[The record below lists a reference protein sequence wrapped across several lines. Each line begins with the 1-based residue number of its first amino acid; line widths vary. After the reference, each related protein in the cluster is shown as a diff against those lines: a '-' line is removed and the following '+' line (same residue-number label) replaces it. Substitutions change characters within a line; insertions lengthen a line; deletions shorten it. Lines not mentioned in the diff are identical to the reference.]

1 MTTVFQELI
10 EANNFEIT
18 GGSEYQ
24 WQCFG
29 HNARYLDFDR
39 EDHFSINC
47 VFDTVDHTVYIIE
60 AWDYINNREYRWINP
75 NYLDEYKEA
84 CKENEVDFRES
95 FDSNKFVDL
104 EVIEDMFEKI
114 QGIRSGEDYDSRVK
128 VPLTLDDKDLFELMK
143 MAHERDITLNAMV
156 EEVLTVA
163 IEDAKKGGEF
173 E

>member
-29 HNARYLDFDR
+29 FNARYLDFDQ
-39 EDHFSINC
+39 EDRFSINC
-47 VFDTVDHTVYIIE
+47 VFDTADHTVYIIE
-60 AWDYINNREYRWINP
+60 AWDYVNHREYRWINP
-75 NYLDEYKEA
+75 GYIEAYKEA

-95 FDSNKFVDL
+95 FDNNKFIDL
-104 EVIEDMFEKI
+104 EVVEDMFEKI
-114 QGIRSGEDYDSRVK
+114 QGIRNEEEYDTRVR
-128 VPLTLDDKDLFELMK
+128 VPIDFSDSELLELMK
-143 MAHERDITLNAMV
+143 LAHEKDITFNQLV
-156 EEVLTVA
+156 EEALSVA
-163 IEDAKKGGEF
+163 IEDAKKGGKF